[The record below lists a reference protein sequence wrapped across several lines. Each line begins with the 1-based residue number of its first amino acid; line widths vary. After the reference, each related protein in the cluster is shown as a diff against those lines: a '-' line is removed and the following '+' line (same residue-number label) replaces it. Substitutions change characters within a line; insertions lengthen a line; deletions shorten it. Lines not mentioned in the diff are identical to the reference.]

1 MMTQDNAGLV
11 VRFYEAVHNAHDLTV
26 LDTAVD
32 SAVVSRWSGLP
43 EMHSSAELRAALA
56 ADLEGF
62 PDHSMVLD
70 QVVADGNDVASRWTY
85 RGTHTGEYYGI
96 PATGRSIV
104 STVVSFDRIID
115 GKLTENWVVFDTYD
129 VMRQLGIVPDTE
141 EAPA

>member
-1 MMTQDNAGLV
+1 M
-11 VRFYEAVHNAHDLTV
+11 
-26 LDTAVD
+26 LDTAVA
-32 SAVVSRWSGLP
+32 SVVVSRWSGLP
-43 EMHSSAELRAALA
+43 EMHSSTELRAALA

-115 GKLTENWVVFDTYD
+115 GKLAENWVVFDTYD

-141 EAPA
+141 EASA